1 MYGPTLAQ
9 WRKRGSGYPSPLLEQ
24 SGLPQWNIWFEGKP
38 TKQPLMTLLMYDLRR
53 RAKCYVWKVSL
64 RRECWTTICQP
75 HYRSP
80 PTKCIWQK
88 FCVAKTKSCRAKNN
102 MVKRP
107 YILKGAVQN
116 FCQSSCS
123 QFGFFFGDHGPRV
136 GGSSWLE
143 DGLREIGTWP
153 GGQQMEGHTSRTS
166 GFYKKKYK
174 STLEMVIFLQTG
186 HATPTIFGHYAL
198 SIFHRLR

>member
-1 MYGPTLAQ
+1 MLFDKFWG
-9 WRKRGSGYPSPLLEQ
+9 WEQ
-24 SGLPQWNIWFEGKP
+24 HVEPWCANHIPQLRANHKMHL
-38 TKQPLMTLLMYDLRR
+38 TKVLSQ
-53 RAKCYVWKVSL
+53 S
-64 RRECWTTICQP
+64 
-75 HYRSP
+75 
-80 PTKCIWQK
+80 
-88 FCVAKTKSCRAKNN
+88 TKSCKAKKQYVRGKIFRNWLA
-102 MVKRP
+102 
-107 YILKGAVQN
+107 YILIRAVKN

-136 GGSSWLE
+136 GGGCWLE